1 MLKNLKKGAVAL
13 AFISCFSFSAQG
25 KMIEDVKGNQIEI
38 PNHVER
44 IADLWH
50 ANNQIV
56 LLLGGADKLVSTTT
70 VIQKNPWFSEVYP
83 NIKKVPALTN
93 GQTIQMEELLQRNPQ
108 VTLLSNDNM
117 LTELK
122 QAGLTGVKV
131 SFQDFEGLKKT
142 VRITAEVIG
151 DNAPNVAKEYIK
163 ELENNISFVEA
174 RTKLIQEKDKPTVL
188 HIADGKN
195 LLKID
200 GGKSIIGDWINKA
213 GGKNAFPE
221 QANLV
226 EISQEEVVKINP
238 EIIIIGGSNAP
249 EGVEKIKQD
258 PSWQSVSAVK
268 NGRVFV
274 NPTGTFPWDRYSTEE
289 ALQILWAAKL
299 FHPALFKDVDMVSKA
314 KSFYK
319 KYYQYN
325 LSTENAQQMLKG
337 LSPLR

>member
-1 MLKNLKKGAVAL
+1 M
-13 AFISCFSFSAQG
+13 
-25 KMIEDVKGNQIEI
+25 
-38 PNHVER
+38 
-44 IADLWH
+44 
-50 ANNQIV
+50 
-56 LLLGGADKLVSTTT
+56 STTT

-174 RTKLIQEKDKPTVL
+174 RTKSIQEKDKPTVL

-238 EIIIIGGSNAP
+238 EVIIIGGTNAP

-258 PSWQSVSAVK
+258 PSWQSVNAVK

-274 NPTGTFPWDRYSTEE
+274 NPTGTFPWDRYSAEE
-289 ALQILWAAKL
+289 ALQVLWAAKL
-299 FHPALFKDVDMVSKA
+299 FHPAQFKDVDMVSKA

-319 KYYQYN
+319 KYY
-325 LSTENAQQMLKG
+325 L
-337 LSPLR
+337 